1 MARYLQ
7 MKVTFEFCTWNPHDV
22 KTEQNSFP
30 TSKMKLCCLKED
42 GYNWR
47 QPLSDKSVSNRQ
59 ISCFLLFTDKIFH
72 RYLKAYLV
80 LIVDLVVWP
89 RVAPTGSFICMLIHQ
104 ALELFKRII
113 MIRGNG
119 IVWLGLSLFDK
130 VCHWVGPWGFK
141 SSDFLLTLRPWCSS
155 QATAPVSCS

>member
-1 MARYLQ
+1 MPIDSG
-7 MKVTFEFCTWNPHDV
+7 MDEDDV

-89 RVAPTGSFICMLIHQ
+89 RVAPTGSFICMLIHHRVK
-104 ALELFKRII
+104 LLNRITE
-113 MIRGNG
+113 IRQCDLIRRNVSLRGVG
-119 IVWLGLSLFDK
+119 GGGL
-130 VCHWVGPWGFK
+130 CGFQ
-141 SSDFLLTLRPWCSS
+141 SPS
-155 QATAPVSCS
+155 QAQSLSVPAAWGWGYTARSYFFTGPCL

>member
-1 MARYLQ
+1 MPIDSG
-7 MKVTFEFCTWNPHDV
+7 MDEDDV

-80 LIVDLVVWP
+80 LIVDLVV
-89 RVAPTGSFICMLIHQ
+89 
-104 ALELFKRII
+104 
-113 MIRGNG
+113 
-119 IVWLGLSLFDK
+119 
-130 VCHWVGPWGFK
+130 
-141 SSDFLLTLRPWCSS
+141 
-155 QATAPVSCS
+155 